1 MRFTYALCL
10 YGLLMIMGLFPS
22 CKKSDSPEEL
32 RDRPAAITP
41 VGTPI
46 GPQTSKSIGTS
57 GGSISSPDGRIELTF
72 PAGALNANTTI
83 SIQPVTNTC
92 PGGIGISYHL
102 MPDGIS
108 FSKPVNLVYHYT
120 KEEVNGSMPYLLYI
134 AYQDNAMQWKAD
146 FKKRNVDTV
155 AKTVTLGITHF
166 SIWSMGDRLH
176 LFCTPPDEE
185 VHENE
190 TREFRAVLVDPA
202 QPSANDDLPALPGE
216 TVLPA
221 NVVSRWRVNGITG
234 NSSVGSITP
243 NENKATYKAP
253 SNIPQRRSVQ
263 VSVELNYTITV
274 YNNGAAVS
282 SVNQLI
288 LFKDLTLLPSTY
300 KFKVN
305 IHIKDKGVAGFIG
318 QLYEDWATFDLEL
331 KKVPDPVQQYIY
343 VATATNIVNYEPKVT
358 PATQTY
364 PTPAPGTFTW
374 NWVPDP
380 IGQTNITGVKV
391 NSFIIGDTTINL
403 EFLHTGTLSPGNTW
417 SSTVPTLSGTVASQ
431 PFGGTAGLPSGVIVR
446 LKEETQNSWPAND
459 GGFMV
464 VLVPIL

>member
-1 MRFTYALCL
+1 MRCTNALCL
-10 YGLLMIMGLFPS
+10 SGLLLIIGLFSS
-22 CKKSDSPEEL
+22 CKKSDSPPEL
-32 RDRPAAITP
+32 PDRPAATTAIGTP
-41 VGTPI
+41 VGPPI
-46 GPQTSKSIGTS
+46 SKSIGTT

-72 PAGALNANTTI
+72 PAGALSSNTTI

-102 MPDGIS
+102 MPDGIT
-108 FSKPVNLVYHYT
+108 FSKPVNLVFHYT
-120 KEEVNGSMPYLLYI
+120 SEEVNGSNPYLLYI

-176 LFCTPPDEE
+176 LFCTPASEE

-190 TREFRAVLVDPA
+190 TREFRAVLSDPS
-202 QPSANDDLPALPGE
+202 QSSNDDLPALPGE
-216 TVLPA
+216 TVMPA
-221 NVVSRWRVNGITG
+221 NVVSGWRVNGTTG
-234 NSSVGSITP
+234 NNTIGTITP

-263 VSVELNYTITV
+263 VSVELNYTITM
-274 YNNGAAVS
+274 YNNGNVVS

-288 LFKDLTLLPSTY
+288 LFRNITLLPSTF
-300 KFKVN
+300 KFKVS
-305 IHIKDKGVAGFIG
+305 IHFKDKGVSGFIG

-331 KKVPDPVQQYIY
+331 KKVPDPIEQYIY
-343 VATATNIVNYEPKVT
+343 VATATNIMNFVPKVT

-364 PTPAPGTFTW
+364 PTPGGGSFTW
-374 NWVPDP
+374 NWVPDG

-391 NSFIIGDTTINL
+391 KSYNSIDTTVDV

-417 SSTVPTLSGTVASQ
+417 SSTVPSLSGSISSQ
-431 PFGGTAGLPSGVIVR
+431 PFGGTSGLPSGTFVK
-446 LKEETQNSWPAND
+446 LKEETQNSWPVID

-464 VLVPIL
+464 VLVPVL